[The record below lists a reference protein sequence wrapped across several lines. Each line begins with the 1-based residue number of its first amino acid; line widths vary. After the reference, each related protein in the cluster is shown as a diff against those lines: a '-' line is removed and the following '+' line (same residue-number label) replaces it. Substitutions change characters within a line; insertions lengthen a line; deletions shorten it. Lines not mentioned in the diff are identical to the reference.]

1 MTEPTT
7 PPVLETGATHRPRA
21 AHARRVS
28 AFWPAYAAGQEEA
41 VAVVA
46 ALAARDGDAGDDG
59 DDGDDGNGHADG
71 HAGDDGDAFDAMP
84 MDAWLALSD
93 AEQAA
98 IVAAYLAP
106 SGAARAPAP
115 QRGAFDPAR
124 ATALLSAMRS
134 GASLT
139 FAARALGIGRTTIRR
154 WMAERPEFAAQ
165 VDAVQAARRA
175 ARQAARRRGKRR
187 TAASR

>member
-1 MTEPTT
+1 MTESTA
-7 PPVLETGATHRPRA
+7 PVLETGATHRPRA

-46 ALAARDGDAGDDG
+46 ALAARDGDAGD
-59 DDGDDGNGHADG
+59 GHGDG

-106 SGAARAPAP
+106 SGAARAAAARATAP
-115 QRGAFDPAR
+115 QRGVFDPVR
-124 ATALLSAMRS
+124 AQALLSAMRS
-134 GASLT
+134 GASMT
-139 FAARALGIGRTTIRR
+139 FAARALRIGRTTIRR
-154 WMAERPEFAAQ
+154 WMAERPDFAAQ
-165 VDAVQAARRA
+165 VDALQAARRA
-175 ARQAARRRGKRR
+175 ARQDARRRGVSRA
-187 TAASR
+187 AASR

>member
-1 MTEPTT
+1 MIEPTA
-7 PPVLETGATHRPRA
+7 PALETGATHRPRA

-28 AFWPAYAAGQEEA
+28 AFWLAYAAGQEEA

-59 DDGDDGNGHADG
+59 DGHGDG

-124 ATALLSAMRS
+124 AQALLSAMRS

>member
-7 PPVLETGATHRPRA
+7 SPVLETGATHRPRA
-21 AHARRVS
+21 ARARRVS
-28 AFWPAYAAGQEEA
+28 PFWLAYAAGQEEA

-46 ALAARDGDAGDDG
+46 ALAARDGDDG
-59 DDGDDGNGHADG
+59 DGHGDG
-71 HAGDDGDAFDAMP
+71 HAGDDGDAYDAMP

-124 ATALLSAMRS
+124 AQALLSAMRS
-134 GASLT
+134 GASMT
-139 FAARALGIGRTTIRR
+139 FAARALGIGRTTIRN
-154 WMAERPEFAAQ
+154 WMAERPDFAAQ
-165 VDAVQAARRA
+165 VDALQA

-187 TAASR
+187 NAASR

>member
-1 MTEPTT
+1 MTESTA
-7 PPVLETGATHRPRA
+7 PVLETGATHRPRA

-46 ALAARDGDAGDDG
+46 ALAARDGDDG
-59 DDGDDGNGHADG
+59 DDGDGHGDG

-106 SGAARAPAP
+106 SGAAPAPAP

-124 ATALLSAMRS
+124 AQALLSAMRC

-165 VDAVQAARRA
+165 VDAVQAARQA
-175 ARQAARRRGKRR
+175 ARRAARRRGKRR

>member
-7 PPVLETGATHRPRA
+7 PPRRA

-28 AFWPAYAAGQEEA
+28 SFWPAYAAGQEEA

-46 ALAARDGDAGDDG
+46 ALAARDGDAGD
-59 DDGDDGNGHADG
+59 GHGDG

-115 QRGAFDPAR
+115 APQRGVFDPAR
-124 ATALLSAMRS
+124 AQALLSAMRS
-134 GASLT
+134 GASIT
-139 FAARALGIGRTTIRR
+139 FAARALRIGRTTIRR
-154 WMAERPEFAAQ
+154 WMAERPDFAAQ
-165 VDAVQAARRA
+165 VDALQAARRA

-187 TAASR
+187 NAASR

>member
-1 MTEPTT
+1 M
-7 PPVLETGATHRPRA
+7 R
-21 AHARRVS
+21 
-28 AFWPAYAAGQEEA
+28 
-41 VAVVA
+41 
-46 ALAARDGDAGDDG
+46 GDA
-59 DDGDDGNGHADG
+59 
-71 HAGDDGDAFDAMP
+71 
-84 MDAWLALSD
+84 
-93 AEQAA
+93 
-98 IVAAYLAP
+98 YRAP
-106 SGAARAPAP
+106 GGAARRTDA
-115 QRGAFDPAR
+115 PAR

>member
-1 MTEPTT
+1 MTEPTAS
-7 PPVLETGATHRPRA
+7 PVLETGATHRPRA

-28 AFWPAYAAGQEEA
+28 AFWLAYAAGQEEA
-41 VAVVA
+41 VAGVA
-46 ALAARDGDAGDDG
+46 VARRKRGDAGD
-59 DDGDDGNGHADG
+59 GHGDG
-71 HAGDDGDAFDAMP
+71 HGDGRAGDDGDACDAMP

-134 GASLT
+134 GESLT
-139 FAARALGIGRTTIRR
+139 CAARALGIGRTTIRR
-154 WMAERPEFAAQ
+154 WMAERPDFAAQ
-165 VDAVQAARRA
+165 VDALQAARQA
-175 ARQAARRRGKRR
+175 LRQAARRRGKRR
-187 TAASR
+187 AAASR

>member
-1 MTEPTT
+1 MTESTA
-7 PPVLETGATHRPRA
+7 PVLETGATHRPRA

-46 ALAARDGDAGDDG
+46 ALAARDGDDG
-59 DDGDDGNGHADG
+59 DDGDGHGDG
-71 HAGDDGDAFDAMP
+71 HAGDDGDALDAMP

-124 ATALLSAMRS
+124 AQALLSAMRS

>member
-1 MTEPTT
+1 MMIEPTA
-7 PPVLETGATHRPRA
+7 PALETGATPNRRA

-28 AFWPAYAAGQEEA
+28 AFWLAYAAGQEEA

-46 ALAARDGDAGDDG
+46 ALAARDGDDG
-59 DDGDDGNGHADG
+59 DDGDGHGDG

-106 SGAARAPAP
+106 SGAAPAPAPAPAP
-115 QRGAFDPAR
+115 QRGVFDPVR
-124 ATALLSAMRS
+124 AQALLSAMRS
-134 GASLT
+134 GASMT
-139 FAARALGIGRTTIRR
+139 FAARALRIGRTTIRR
-154 WMAERPEFAAQ
+154 WMAERPDFAAQ
-165 VDAVQAARRA
+165 VDALQAARRA
-175 ARQAARRRGKRR
+175 ARQDARRRGVSRA
-187 TAASR
+187 AASR

>member
-1 MTEPTT
+1 MMIEPTA
-7 PPVLETGATHRPRA
+7 PASRAGATPNRRA

-28 AFWPAYAAGQEEA
+28 SFWLAYAAGQEEA
-41 VAVVA
+41 VAVAA
-46 ALAARDGDAGDDG
+46 ALAARDGDAGD
-59 DDGDDGNGHADG
+59 GHGDG

-115 QRGAFDPAR
+115 APQRGVFDPAR
-124 ATALLSAMRS
+124 AQALLSAMRS
-134 GASLT
+134 GASIT
-139 FAARALGIGRTTIRR
+139 FAARALRIGRTTIRR
-154 WMAERPEFAAQ
+154 WMAERPDFAAQ
-165 VDAVQAARRA
+165 VDALQAARRA
-175 ARQAARRRGKRR
+175 ARQAARRRGVSRA
-187 TAASR
+187 AASR

>member
-1 MTEPTT
+1 
-7 PPVLETGATHRPRA
+7 
-21 AHARRVS
+21 
-28 AFWPAYAAGQEEA
+28 
-41 VAVVA
+41 
-46 ALAARDGDAGDDG
+46 
-59 DDGDDGNGHADG
+59 
-71 HAGDDGDAFDAMP
+71 MP

-106 SGAARAPAP
+106 SGAARATAP
-115 QRGAFDPAR
+115 PRGAFDPAR
-124 ATALLSAMRS
+124 AQALLSAMRC

-175 ARQAARRRGKRR
+175 ARRRGVSRA
-187 TAASR
+187 AASR

>member
-1 MTEPTT
+1 MMIEPTA
-7 PPVLETGATHRPRA
+7 PALETGATPNRRA

-28 AFWPAYAAGQEEA
+28 AFWLAYAAGQEEA

-46 ALAARDGDAGDDG
+46 ALAARDGDDG
-59 DDGDDGNGHADG
+59 DDGDGHGDG

-106 SGAARAPAP
+106 
-115 QRGAFDPAR
+115 QRGVFDPVR
-124 ATALLSAMRS
+124 AQALLSAMRS
-134 GASLT
+134 GASMT
-139 FAARALGIGRTTIRR
+139 FAARALRIGRTTIRR
-154 WMAERPEFAAQ
+154 WMAERPDFAAQ
-165 VDAVQAARRA
+165 VDALQAARRA
-175 ARQAARRRGKRR
+175 ARQDARRRGVSRA
-187 TAASR
+187 AASR

>member
-1 MTEPTT
+1 MMIEPTA
-7 PPVLETGATHRPRA
+7 PALETGATHRPRA

-28 AFWPAYAAGQEEA
+28 AFWLAYAAGQEEA

-46 ALAARDGDAGDDG
+46 ALAARDGDDG
-59 DDGDDGNGHADG
+59 DDGD
-71 HAGDDGDAFDAMP
+71 GDDGDALDAMP

-106 SGAARAPAP
+106 SGAARAAAARATAP
-115 QRGAFDPAR
+115 QRGVFDPAR
-124 ATALLSAMRS
+124 AQALLSAMRR

-139 FAARALGIGRTTIRR
+139 CAARALRIGRTTIRR
-154 WMAERPEFAAQ
+154 WMAERPDFAAQ
-165 VDAVQAARRA
+165 VDALQAARRA

-187 TAASR
+187 NAASR

>member
-1 MTEPTT
+1 MMIEPTA
-7 PPVLETGATHRPRA
+7 PALETGATHRPRA

-28 AFWPAYAAGQEEA
+28 AFWLAYAAGQEEA

-46 ALAARDGDAGDDG
+46 ALAARDGDDG
-59 DDGDDGNGHADG
+59 DDGDGHGDG

-106 SGAARAPAP
+106 SGAARA
-115 QRGAFDPAR
+115 Q
-124 ATALLSAMRS
+124 ALLSAMRC

-154 WMAERPEFAAQ
+154 RMAERPDFAAQ
-165 VDAVQAARRA
+165 VDAVQAARQA
-175 ARQAARRRGKRR
+175 ARRAARRRGKRR

>member
-1 MTEPTT
+1 MMIEPTA
-7 PPVLETGATHRPRA
+7 PASRAGATPNRRA

-28 AFWPAYAAGQEEA
+28 SFWLAYAAGQEEA

-59 DDGDDGNGHADG
+59 DGHGDG

-115 QRGAFDPAR
+115 APQRGVFDPAR
-124 ATALLSAMRS
+124 AQALLSAMRC

-165 VDAVQAARRA
+165 VDAVQAARQA
-175 ARQAARRRGKRR
+175 ARRAARRRGKRR